1 MKARGFVIGTVIA
14 IACVAVGVSAQS
26 TTQGRD
32 TRATTAAPKGS
43 AELAVLV
50 TTDQQPPQPI
60 RRAAVSIRAGE
71 LDIPHIGLT
80 DDDGRVVFRD
90 LAAGNYLLTADRP
103 GFVKTYYGSP
113 QPGRGPGVAV
123 TVLEGQH
130 VSGIQLRLLHG
141 GVITGTLRNASG
153 RPAPNQSV
161 RAIMVRNSAGE
172 RRAVNEEDANA
183 IMGRQVSTDDR
194 GMYRIFGLPPGEYLI
209 SVPLS
214 GIVTE
219 QMRQVT
225 TDELQWADKMV
236 TASGAAANYSAQPN
250 APAPPEPTQ
259 PVAYSPVYF
268 PGTTVAAEA
277 TVVTLGPNEERSGVD
292 FGLQLVPTAQ
302 LSGRVVD
309 SEGRPQ
315 GGQAIQVKPL
325 KSDGLDLFASLLN
338 TTGRTN
344 PDGTFSISG
353 VRPGVYTL
361 TVRATPR
368 TGNEPPPDPRAE
380 AAAMMSGL
388 LGGAGGPGASHW
400 ATEDVSV
407 QGVDINGINLVLRPG
422 MTVTGKVVYE
432 ATTKTPPSDVTKTMI
447 SLLAAPT
454 GTDQNALLGLL
465 IGGGNTAAKV
475 AADGTFTI
483 SGVAPGRYR
492 LNTPFGMIPSPMM
505 GGLTGGWTLKS
516 VMAGGRDIADAPI
529 DLKPGVDVS
538 NVVVTFTDHPAE
550 LSGTVAE
557 FSDGRVFDRPLIL
570 DADVPPRTNGQAIER
585 RPVQGHRPA
594 RRRVLRVRGHSR
606 RSHGAVRS
614 RVPRT
619 ARRGCDKNHD
629 CGWRKESAAAETRR
643 RLITRLFRSEKFL
656 RSIFRTSGQ
665 LCRRSTVC

>member
-1 MKARGFVIGTVIA
+1 MKARGFAIGVVIA
-14 IACVAVGVSAQS
+14 IAVVTAGVSAQS
-26 TTQGRD
+26 AMQGRSSS
-32 TRATTAAPKGS
+32 AQKGS

-50 TTDQQPPQPI
+50 TTDQQPAQPI
-60 RRAAVSIRAGE
+60 RRAAVTIRAGE

-103 GFVKTYYGSP
+103 GYVRTYYGSP

-123 TVLEGQH
+123 TVLDGQH

-153 RPAPNQSV
+153 QPAPNQSV
-161 RAIMVRNSAGE
+161 RAIMVRSVSGE

-183 IMGRQVSTDDR
+183 ITGRQVSTDDR

-214 GIVTE
+214 GITTE

-236 TASGAAANYSAQPN
+236 SASGAAANYSAQPN

-292 FGLQLVPTAQ
+292 FGLRLVPTAQ
-302 LSGRVVD
+302 LNGRVVD

-315 GGQAIQVKPL
+315 AGQAISVKPL
-325 KSDGLDLFASLLN
+325 KSDGLDLFESLLN

-344 PDGTFSISG
+344 QDGTFSISG

-368 TGNEPPPDPRAE
+368 TANDAPPDPRAE
-380 AAAMMSGL
+380 AAALVGGL
-388 LGGAGGPGASHW
+388 FGGGGPGASHW
-400 ATEDVSV
+400 AAEDVSV

-422 MTVTGKVVYE
+422 MTVSGKVVYD
-432 ATTKTPPSDVTKTMI
+432 ATTKTPPADLTKTMI
-447 SLLAAPT
+447 SLMTAPT
-454 GTDQNALLGLL
+454 SMDQNAVIGLL
-465 IGGGNTAAKV
+465 IGGGSTAAKV

-492 LNTPFGMIPSPMM
+492 LNTPFGMIPIPTLS
-505 GGLTGGWTLKS
+505 GLSGGWTLKS
-516 VMAGGRDIADAPI
+516 VMAGGRDIADSPI
-529 DLKPGVDVS
+529 DMKPGTDVS

-550 LSGTVAE
+550 LSGTVVDGAGRVTPN
-557 FSDGRVFDRPLIL
+557 FPIVVFSTDRSYWTVMSRRVQTARPSSDGQFKVTGLPAGEYYVCAVTAVDRTEQYDPAFLEQLVQVATKITMADGEKKVLPLKL
-570 DADVPPRTNGQAIER
+570 G
-585 RPVQGHRPA
+585 G
-594 RRRVLRVRGHSR
+594 G
-606 RSHGAVRS
+606 
-614 RVPRT
+614 
-619 ARRGCDKNHD
+619 
-629 CGWRKESAAAETRR
+629 
-643 RLITRLFRSEKFL
+643 
-656 RSIFRTSGQ
+656 
-665 LCRRSTVC
+665 